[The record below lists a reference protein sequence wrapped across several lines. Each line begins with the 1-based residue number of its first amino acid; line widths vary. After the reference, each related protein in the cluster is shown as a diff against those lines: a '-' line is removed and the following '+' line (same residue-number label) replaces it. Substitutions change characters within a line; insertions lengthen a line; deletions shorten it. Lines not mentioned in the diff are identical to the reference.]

1 MKISK
6 AVSIRLGNL
15 LKDKHMSLYRL
26 QKITAIHI
34 NTLHDIMHEK
44 NESVNLKT
52 VLQII
57 NGLDMTPAQFFD
69 DPLFTS
75 DDLEIF

>member
-6 AVSIRLGNL
+6 AVALRISNILTEKN
-15 LKDKHMSLYRL
+15 MSLYRL

-57 NGLDMTPAQFFD
+57 SGVDMTPAEFFD
-69 DPLFTS
+69 NPLFTS